1 VSEWWKAKKFLVFVQ
16 KRALF
21 SLHVVFP
28 LLNLSFSIPSVDLDH
43 LKTFQHSF
51 VMS

>member
-1 VSEWWKAKKFLVFVQ
+1 VEGEKFLYVFVQ

-21 SLHVVFP
+21 SLHVAFP
-28 LLNLSFSIPSVDLDH
+28 LLNLSFSIPSLDLDH